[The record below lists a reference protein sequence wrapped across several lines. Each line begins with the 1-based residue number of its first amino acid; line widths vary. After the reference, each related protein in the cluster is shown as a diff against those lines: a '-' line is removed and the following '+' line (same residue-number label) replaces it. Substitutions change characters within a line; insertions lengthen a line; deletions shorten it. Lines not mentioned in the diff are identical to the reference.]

1 MHVYKHAQP
10 ALLYLV
16 PACLGNT
23 LSSLLLIIHLNLLFF
38 RGSPLPGT
46 GEGGHQVNVPVWGS
60 SQPWGEED
68 QLKVFLPNVNFCH
81 PQDPCF
87 KTKCDNLSSYRDTLL
102 PANLLSSVNMF
113 FSPSHAEYIWYFWP
127 TLPEADWTVSPWKRF
142 CNAHRPT
149 FPHHSLVLKH
159 MITREVCTYT
169 RIEWLA
175 YLHKVASILNS
186 YELEYWWWERAT
198 LKGLMI

>member
-23 LSSLLLIIHLNLLFF
+23 LTSLLIAIIFLSLRSSSL
-38 RGSPLPGT
+38 PGA

-60 SQPWGEED
+60 SQPWCWEED
-68 QLKVFLPNVNFCH
+68 QLKVFLPCVNVCP

-87 KTKCDNLSSYRDTLL
+87 ETKCDNLLSYRDTLL

-127 TLPEADWTVSPWKRF
+127 SL
-142 CNAHRPT
+142 
-149 FPHHSLVLKH
+149 HHSYGQHL
-159 MITREVCTYT
+159 MPWTMGSQCPSF
-169 RIEWLA
+169 
-175 YLHKVASILNS
+175 SIL
-186 YELEYWWWERAT
+186 
-198 LKGLMI
+198 MIQVLFGV